1 MVCLSRPY
9 TLKFFEGYIPQ
20 NLLSSLLNTLSHMY
34 IQVKFSQVNNIVK
47 LFLNGIR
54 IHFAEGL
61 KWVTLSSSVSGFKII
76 GLSKFPALSFSS
88 RNIVEGPKLSS
99 SCSEDCQDFRTFNGS
114 APFPFFFRWRPFFP
128 IF

>member
-20 NLLSSLLNTLSHMY
+20 NLLSWLLNTLSHMY

-61 KWVTLSSSVSGFKII
+61 KWVTLSSSVSGFVFTLEKGTPPWIDPT
-76 GLSKFPALSFSS
+76 GVCAWL
-88 RNIVEGPKLSS
+88 
-99 SCSEDCQDFRTFNGS
+99 
-114 APFPFFFRWRPFFP
+114 
-128 IF
+128 IFTIRVRSV